1 MENIKTSAWKALKSL
16 GGVMPILL
24 GVVFLLGALRTL
36 IPKEIYAKVFQGN
49 LLDSVLGSAIGSI
62 MAGNPITSYILG
74 GEFLNEGVS
83 LIAVTAFLIAWVTVG
98 VVQLPAEAMILGKR
112 FSISRNIICF
122 IFAII
127 NSVIIVSIL
136 GIL

>member
-1 MENIKTSAWKALKSL
+1 MQNFKTSAWKSLKSL

-49 LLDSVLGSAIGSI
+49 LLDSVAGSAIGSI
-62 MAGNPITSYILG
+62 MAGNPITSYVLG

-98 VVQLPAEAMILGKR
+98 AVQLPAEAMILGKR